1 MASRGSALSRAL
13 TYFENEPDLNVVRI
27 AFARAKEIV
36 ESRLN
41 ATAQAK
47 MSKLPF
53 KKRVRQANKAA
64 AAQVRADAGN
74 ETLGNA

>member
-1 MASRGSALSRAL
+1 MATRGTALSRAL
-13 TYFENEPDLNVVRI
+13 AFFRDEQDLDVVRV
-27 AFARAKEIV
+27 AFLRAKEIV

-41 ATAQAK
+41 ATAQ
-47 MSKLPF
+47 SKLPF

>member
-41 ATAQAK
+41 ASAQ
-47 MSKLPF
+47 SRLPF

-64 AAQVRADAGN
+64 TAQVRADAGN